1 MKNQADFLF
10 PKPISDMPD
19 YALMNQCIYEG
30 KAKEVEEM
38 TKAALAEGRTA
49 QEILSDGLIAGMS
62 VVGEDFK
69 YNILYVPEVLIA
81 ARAMKAGMAVL
92 KPLLSA
98 KGSVDTSAGRLL
110 MGTVRG
116 DLHDI
121 GKNLVCMM
129 AEGAGFQVKDIGVD
143 QSIEKFSAAA
153 DEFKPDIIGMSA
165 LLTTTMTY
173 MKTVIDGFSVP
184 GRDHIKMAIGGAPIS
199 QMFAD
204 EIGAD
209 GYAADASSAVDLFLY
224 FVGKGP
230 APAATAKKGVAVPT
244 RAASDVASRD
254 PNAKSKYQI
263 LYWQNLPSQVKAW
276 DDFEEVK
283 LDLPHRFAE
292 QIDAQ
297 AQRLGLARGDDYLN
311 QLRWG
316 EELERTG
323 APSTVAAAVIKELE
337 AATP

>member
-1 MKNQADFLF
+1 
-10 PKPISDMPD
+10 MPD
-19 YALMNQCIYEG
+19 YALMNQYLYEG
-30 KAKEVEEM
+30 KAKEVEQM
-38 TKAALAEGRTA
+38 TKDALAEGRSVK
-49 QEILSDGLIAGMS
+49 EVLEEGLIAGMS

-69 YNILYVPEVLIA
+69 HNILYVPEVLIA

-92 KPLLSA
+92 KPLLTAGGAS
-98 KGSVDTSAGRLL
+98 SQTGRLL

-129 AEGAGFQVKDIGVD
+129 AEGAGFAVKDIGVD
-143 QSIEKFSAAA
+143 QSVEKFAAAA

-173 MKTVIDGFSVP
+173 MKVVIDGFKVP

-209 GYAADASSAVDLFLY
+209 GYGADASSAVDLFLY
-224 FVGKGP
+224 LVGKGP
-230 APAATAKKGVAVPT
+230 APAAAVKKGVAPKP
-244 RAASDVASRD
+244 AAATAVQRPAGS
-254 PNAKSKYQI
+254 KSKYQI
-263 LYWQNLPSQVKAW
+263 LYWQDLPSSIKAW
-276 DDFEEVK
+276 DDFEELKV
-283 LDLPHRFAE
+283 DLPTAFAE
-292 QIDAQ
+292 RIDTQ
-297 AQRLGLARGDDYLN
+297 AQKLGFTKGDDYIA

-316 EELERTG
+316 DEQERVG
-323 APSTVAAAVIKELE
+323 SPREVIDALQKEFE
-337 AATP
+337 ASAK

>member
-1 MKNQADFLF
+1 
-10 PKPISDMPD
+10 MPD
-19 YALMNQCIYEG
+19 YALMNQCLYEG
-30 KAKEVEEM
+30 KAKDVEQM
-38 TKAALAEGRTA
+38 TKDALAEGRSVK
-49 QEILSDGLIAGMS
+49 EVLEEGLIAGMS

-69 YNILYVPEVLIA
+69 HNILYVPEVLIA

-92 KPLLSA
+92 KPLLTAGASG
-98 KGSVDTSAGRLL
+98 GSSTGRLL

-143 QSIEKFSAAA
+143 QSIEKFAAAA

-173 MKTVIDGFSVP
+173 MKTVIDGFQAQ
-184 GRDHIKMAIGGAPIS
+184 GRTGVKFAIGGAPIS

-209 GYAADASSAVDLFLY
+209 GYGADASSAVDLFLY
-224 FVGKGP
+224 LVGKGP
-230 APAATAKKGVAVPT
+230 APVATAKRGVKAP
-244 RAASDVASRD
+244 AAAAAPAIQRPANST
-254 PNAKSKYQI
+254 SKYQI
-263 LYWQNLPSQVKAW
+263 LYWQDLPSAIKAW
-276 DDFEEVK
+276 DDFEEIKV
-283 LDLPHRFAE
+283 DLPTEFAE
-292 QIDAQ
+292 RIDAK
-297 AQRLGLARGDDYLN
+297 AQKLGFTKGDDYIA

-316 EELERTG
+316 DEQERAG
-323 APSTVAAAVIKELE
+323 APQAVVDALKQELAAAAETKS
-337 AATP
+337 

>member
-1 MKNQADFLF
+1 
-10 PKPISDMPD
+10 
-19 YALMNQCIYEG
+19 MNQYLYEG
-30 KAKEVEEM
+30 KAKEVEQM
-38 TKAALAEGRTA
+38 TKDALAEGRSVK
-49 QEILSDGLIAGMS
+49 EVLEEGLIAGMS

-69 YNILYVPEVLIA
+69 HNILYVPEVLIA

-98 KGSVDTSAGRLL
+98 HGSDSGSVGRLL

-143 QSIEKFSAAA
+143 QSIEKFAAAA
-153 DEFKPDIIGMSA
+153 DDFKPDIIGMSA

-173 MKTVIDGFSVP
+173 MKTVIDGFHAQ
-184 GRDHIKMAIGGAPIS
+184 GRTQVKFAIGGAPIS

-209 GYAADASSAVDLFLY
+209 GYGADASNAVDLFLY
-224 FVGKGP
+224 LVGKGP
-230 APAATAKKGVAVPT
+230 APAAVAKRGVALKPAAPAT
-244 RAASDVASRD
+244 SAPRAA
-254 PNAKSKYQI
+254 NATSKYQI
-263 LYWQNLPSQVKAW
+263 LYWQSLPSSIKAW
-276 DDFEEVK
+276 DDATEIKV
-283 LDLPHRFAE
+283 DLPAKFAE
-292 QIDAQ
+292 RIDAE
-297 AQRLGLARGDDYLN
+297 ATKLGLTKGDDYIA

-316 EELERTG
+316 DELERPGT
-323 APSTVAAAVIKELE
+323 PQDVVAALQQELE
-337 AATP
+337 NELK